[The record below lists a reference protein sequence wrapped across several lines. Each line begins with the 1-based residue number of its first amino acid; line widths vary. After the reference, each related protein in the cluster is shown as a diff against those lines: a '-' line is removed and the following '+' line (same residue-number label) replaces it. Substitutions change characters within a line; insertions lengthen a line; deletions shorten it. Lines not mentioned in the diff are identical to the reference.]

1 MKNIQL
7 LNKIAKC
14 GTDIFDKEKYAVS
27 DAVENPDAIMV
38 RSAVMHDMEFG
49 SNLKA
54 IARAGAGVNNI
65 PLDKCAEQGIVVFNT
80 PGANA
85 NGVKE
90 LVVCGMLLACRD
102 IIGGINWVKSAKDD
116 ANIAKL
122 VEKEKSKFA
131 GTEVAGKTLGIIG
144 LGAIGGPLANVAVSM
159 GMDVLGCD
167 PYMSVDAAWK
177 ISRSVKKVDTR
188 EEIFANADFISI
200 HTPLV
205 EDADPKV
212 NTKHMIN
219 KETLAMM
226 KDGVIIL
233 NFARDAL
240 VNDDDIEEALK
251 SGKVRRYVTDFPNA
265 RTAGMEGVIAIP
277 HLGASTE
284 ESEDNCAVMAAEELV
299 NYLESG
305 NIKNSVNYPSVEMP
319 HHEGIRLVILHRN
332 IPNMISHISS
342 TLAAQNINI
351 ENLANRSKG
360 NYACTLVDSLADI
373 TEEMITAIENME
385 GIIRVIKIG

>member
-14 GTDIFDKEKYAVS
+14 GTDIFDKDLYNVAAET
-27 DAVENPDAIMV
+27 ENPDAIMV

-49 SNLKA
+49 DNLKA

-102 IIGGINWVKSAKDD
+102 VVGGINWVKSVKDD
-116 ANIAKL
+116 AGVAKL

-159 GMDVLGCD
+159 GMNVIGCD

-188 EEIFANADFISI
+188 EEIFAQADFISI
-200 HTPLV
+200 HTPLI
-205 EDADPKV
+205 DNADPKI
-212 NTKHMIN
+212 NTKYMIN
-219 KETLAMM
+219 KDTIAMM

-265 RTAGMEGVIAIP
+265 RTAGMDGVIAIP
-277 HLGASTE
+277 TSAHPRKKAKTTAQSWQP
-284 ESEDNCAVMAAEELV
+284 
-299 NYLESG
+299 
-305 NIKNSVNYPSVEMP
+305 KNS
-319 HHEGIRLVILHRN
+319 
-332 IPNMISHISS
+332 
-342 TLAAQNINI
+342 
-351 ENLANRSKG
+351 
-360 NYACTLVDSLADI
+360 
-373 TEEMITAIENME
+373 
-385 GIIRVIKIG
+385 